1 MSHIMSNKI
10 SKLTILCLFLLSSCT
25 TTMIDRTAKYDKNM
39 VLSNISAIDS
49 SFSELE
55 SLLYVDIKNQ
65 NMYLLRKGNI
75 LKGFKISSS
84 YYGTGSEVNSLK
96 TPLGKHEIFK
106 KIGRDL
112 PINAILKGRVWNGAI
127 ANVITEDVDTDFD
140 HVTSRIL
147 WLDGLEKGKNKG
159 PGVDSRSRYIYIH
172 GTAEE
177 GLIGRP
183 ASDGCIRMYNT
194 DVIDLFDLVNEKVQV
209 WIYWYISFKINKGLL
224 WKKYLLL
231 YH

>member
-1 MSHIMSNKI
+1 MSHNMSNKI

-25 TTMIDRTAKYDKNM
+25 TTMIDRTAKYDKNK

-75 LKGFKISSS
+75 FKGFKISSS

-209 WIYWYISFKINKGLL
+209 WIY
-224 WKKYLLL
+224 
-231 YH
+231 

>member
-1 MSHIMSNKI
+1 MLRYMFNKA
-10 SKLTILCLFLLSSCT
+10 SKLTLLCLFILSSCT
-25 TTMIDRTAKYDKNM
+25 TTMVDRTPKYDTNK
-39 VLSNISAIDS
+39 VIRDISLVDS
-49 SFSELE
+49 SFNELD
-55 SLLYVDIKNQ
+55 SLLYVDIKSQ
-65 NMYLLRKGNI
+65 NMYLLSKGNI
-75 LKGFKISSS
+75 LKVFKISSS

-96 TPLGKHEIFK
+96 TPLGKHEIYK
-106 KIGRDL
+106 KIGQDL

-147 WLDGLEKGKNKG
+147 WLDGLEKGKNNG

-209 WIYWYISFKINKGLL
+209 WIY
-224 WKKYLLL
+224 
-231 YH
+231 

>member
-1 MSHIMSNKI
+1 MSHYTFNKI
-10 SKLTILCLFLLSSCT
+10 YKIIFLCLFILSSCT
-25 TTMIDRTAKYDKNM
+25 TTMVDRTPKYDTNK
-39 VLSNISAIDS
+39 VLRDISLVDS
-49 SFSELE
+49 SFNELD
-55 SLLYVDIKNQ
+55 SLLYVDIKSQ
-65 NMYLLRKGNI
+65 NMYLLSKGNI
-75 LKGFKISSS
+75 LKVFKISSS

-96 TPLGKHEIFK
+96 TPLGKHEIYK
-106 KIGRDL
+106 KIGQDL

-127 ANVITEDVDTDFD
+127 ANVITDDVDTDFD

-209 WIYWYISFKINKGLL
+209 WIY
-224 WKKYLLL
+224 
-231 YH
+231 